1 MFKQA
6 GKGFATAEF
15 CNANANANAN
25 AQRYTAAT
33 EDSPLNHHQDVGHC
47 RQNGY

>member
-15 CNANANANAN
+15 CNANA
-25 AQRYTAAT
+25 QRYMAAT

-47 RQNGY
+47 RQNDY